1 MDKLV
6 DKLEQEIVDK
16 YTFNGE
22 LYFRV
27 GKNKLRLNEILKM
40 LYDNYRTIA
49 SRLGIKSPTI
59 GYEYS
64 KYKFTM
70 NTNSSL
76 VIVHLKSNTNM
87 PPIDIIMEGHK
98 TKVMAQTE
106 KGVKEIM
113 NNELRIVLKERKFL
127 NFNF

>member
-1 MDKLV
+1 MITLTARFYDK
-6 DKLEQEIVDK
+6 Q
-16 YTFNGE
+16 
-22 LYFRV
+22 YFRV
-27 GKNKLRLNEILKM
+27 GKNKLRLHEILEM

-49 SRLGIKSPTI
+49 SRLGIKNPTI

-64 KYKFTM
+64 KYKFTRS
-70 NTNSSL
+70 TNNSQ

-87 PPIDIIMEGHK
+87 PPIDIVMEGHK
-98 TKVMAQTE
+98 TKVMAQTN

-113 NNELRIVLKERKFL
+113 NNELQIVLERKFL